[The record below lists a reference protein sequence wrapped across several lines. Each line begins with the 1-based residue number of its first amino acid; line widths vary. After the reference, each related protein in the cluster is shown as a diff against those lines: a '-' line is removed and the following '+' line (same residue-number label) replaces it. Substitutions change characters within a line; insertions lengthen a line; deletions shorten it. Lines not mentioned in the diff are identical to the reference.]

1 MSDEQ
6 FLPDQPALMS
16 AVRARNI
23 ARSHKYLADQYA
35 DAGMRQQAAISM
47 NHSQWWMTYSISL
60 SQTPPG
66 AIDPWENTL

>member
-16 AVRARNI
+16 PIKARNI
-23 ARSHKYLADQYA
+23 ARSLKYLAEQYA
-35 DAGMRQQAAISM
+35 DARMPRQATRTMQD
-47 NHSQWWMTYSISL
+47 SQWWMTYALSL

-66 AIDPWENTL
+66 AIDKEG